1 MYKSIQEFVEKGTQE
16 LEKSSQE
23 FYEELNLDEWI
34 KEIEDQ
40 VLQLG
45 RNLIRETLEN
55 LNELL
60 RTSPDRKENWH
71 IEHKSDVR
79 SIVTSLGNVTY
90 QRSLF
95 MHKKTKERVYGVDE
109 AIGLQ
114 KHVKVTR
121 EVKAKILE
129 EATESSYR
137 KGGEVLGFE
146 KLSKTAVKDWIHELE
161 IKVPVPEPTEKKQKK
176 QLYIFADEDHVSQQS
191 SDPNTSGIFMP
202 KLIVVAEG
210 RERENLR
217 NKRYR
222 LLGKRVFGGLAS
234 GVQSTEE
241 LWDEVY
247 RYIAL
252 TYDESVL
259 EQVYINGDGAS
270 WIKKGLDVIE
280 KSIFVLDKFHLSQSI
295 HRSVSHL
302 QEGQENM
309 KNMLWEA
316 VKKGDQQELHHLLDI
331 VVEVTESSSKQEQIK
346 SVQKYLRNQWK
357 GIVNHN
363 RYQKKL
369 IGCCAEGQ
377 VSHILSSRLS
387 SRPLS
392 WSRTGVD
399 QMSKLCVYKANGGKI
414 YDLLAMQEKNQ
425 QQQQQIEKQNQW
437 ARRVRQ
443 ESGAQQYADVFT
455 KMIPGIER
463 RQMHWLRDLTKHNYR
478 ISG

>member
-161 IKVPVPEPTEKKQKK
+161 VKVPVPEPTEKKQKK